1 MDSSCEYFVECG
13 DFNTLIKSMDT
24 GAMSLI
30 IFIRLH
36 GLLCKVEEAIYS
48 QINFYGLDVVI
59 LKSQYHYLELDE
71 IILKFTWMTEKARRA
86 KKILTKKVMD
96 RSFDL

>member
-1 MDSSCEYFVECG
+1 
-13 DFNTLIKSMDT
+13 MDT

-36 GLLCKVEEAIYS
+36 ELLCNVEEAIYS

-71 IILKFTWMTEKARRA
+71 IILKFTWKREKARRA

-96 RSFDL
+96 KSFDL